1 METAENVS
9 ELFLPEEARDPRI
22 VERYHVTRVV
32 GEGGMG
38 RVFDATRRTDGRRV
52 AIKVL
57 HRELASHP
65 FARHMM
71 LREAHALAVAADP
84 LVVEFLHYGETS
96 CGLPYIVLEWLE
108 GRTLHDRLC
117 DEGPLPLPVVRRLF
131 LRLLDALDTVHVRG
145 IVHADL
151 KPDNCMLVKAADGEE
166 DLRLVDFGVCSIDR
180 DVTVPAGEVYGT
192 PGYLAPEVIQGGT
205 LTPASDLYAA
215 GVILF
220 EMLTGV
226 QPFQGQTF
234 VETLAK
240 QLHEPPPPPSTY
252 RPGCGPALDALV
264 ARALSTSG
272 EDRFKD
278 ASEMREAFLA
288 ALAAEH
294 MPRLK
299 RQRVSPVDSFYRQLA
314 A

>member
-1 METAENVS
+1 MQTAVDNVS
-9 ELFLPEEARDPRI
+9 ELFLPEEARDPKI
-22 VERYHVTRVV
+22 AERYQVRRIV

-38 RVFDATRRTDGRRV
+38 RVFEATRHTDGRKV

-57 HRELASHP
+57 HRELVLHP
-65 FARHMM
+65 FAKHMM

-96 CGLPYIVLEWLE
+96 CGLPFIVLEWLE
-108 GRTLHDRLC
+108 GRTLHDALC
-117 DEGPLPLPVVRRLF
+117 EEGPLPLPMVKRLF
-131 LRLLDALDTVHVRG
+131 TRLLDALETIHVRG

-151 KPDNCMLVKAADGEE
+151 KPDNCMLVRSGADNEE

-205 LTPASDLYAA
+205 ITPTSDMYAA

-226 QPFQGQTF
+226 QPFQGQSF

-240 QLHEPPPPPSTY
+240 QLHEKAPAPSEY
-252 RPGCGPALDALV
+252 RPGAGAALDAVV
-264 ARALSTSG
+264 ARALGNTP
-272 EDRFKD
+272 EQRYQDVAEFRD
-278 ASEMREAFLA
+278 AFLA
-288 ALAAEH
+288 AIAPAF
-294 MPRLK
+294 RSARAK
-299 RQRVSPVDSFYRQLA
+299 SPVDAFYSSLA